1 MKISETLL
9 RELIGNKDYS
19 ILQKAFASP
28 FVEIDENLLITHI
41 GPMYNVAMQTFE
53 NGKFVLSSPVR
64 YRLIDPLYGEE
75 YSEGKASITI
85 PENNS
90 KNSITISTPDYH
102 ASIGDET
109 LSLDG
114 LKLTQK
120 DGEIIL
126 EYQSPI
132 IPNLD
137 ENYRANFYFRTK
149 NGLLEVA
156 TLKIQTLRQPF
167 VKPKKDLILDSYY
180 IDFQEKSA
188 DLKPASEEKTLKL
201 LQVLSQLEACYYER
215 VQTGEAY
222 VFQVLLKLIRTMM
235 NNKRFG
241 FTNWNNYQRDFERAL
256 PELYQNIKNWL
267 TQIQES
273 LEDTFYMQH
282 HEISRLIKAKTSM
295 IEKLSGEK
303 K

>member
-1 MKISETLL
+1 MKISETII
-9 RELIGNKDYS
+9 RKQIGEKEYS
-19 ILQKAFASP
+19 ILQDIFSSS
-28 FVEIDENLLITHI
+28 FVDVDENMNISNLGVSKTIS
-41 GPMYNVAMQTFE
+41 MQIFE
-53 NGKFVLSSPVR
+53 NGKFALSSPVR
-64 YRLIDPLYGEE
+64 YRIIDPLYGES
-75 YSEGKASITI
+75 YSSDKASITI
-85 PENNS
+85 PEDDS
-90 KNSITISTPDYH
+90 KNSIIISTPNYN
-102 ASIGDET
+102 ANISDEF

-114 LKLTQK
+114 FKLTQK

-156 TLKIQTLRQPF
+156 TLKIQTLRQSF

>member
-1 MKISETLL
+1 MKISETII
-9 RELIGNKDYS
+9 RKQIGDKEYS
-19 ILQKAFASP
+19 ILQDIFSSS
-28 FVEIDENLLITHI
+28 FVDVDENMNISNLGVRKTIS
-41 GPMYNVAMQTFE
+41 MQIFE
-53 NGKFVLSSPVR
+53 NGKFALSSPVR
-64 YRLIDPLYGEE
+64 YRIIDPLYGES
-75 YSEGKASITI
+75 YSSDKASITI
-85 PENNS
+85 PEDDS
-90 KNSITISTPDYH
+90 KNSIIISTPNYN
-102 ASIGDET
+102 ANISDEF

-114 LKLTQK
+114 FKLTQK

-156 TLKIQTLRQPF
+156 TLKIQKLRQPF

-222 VFQVLLKLIRTMM
+222 VFRVLLKLIRTMM
-235 NNKRFG
+235 NNKKFG

-256 PELYQNIKNWL
+256 PELYQYIRNWL
-267 TQIQES
+267 MQIQES
-273 LEDTFYMQH
+273 LEDTFYMQN

-303 K
+303 E

>member
-1 MKISETLL
+1 MKISETII
-9 RELIGNKDYS
+9 RKQIGDKEYS
-19 ILQKAFASP
+19 ILQDIFSSS
-28 FVEIDENLLITHI
+28 FVDVDENMNISNLGVRKTIS
-41 GPMYNVAMQTFE
+41 MQIFE
-53 NGKFVLSSPVR
+53 NGKFALSSPVR
-64 YRLIDPLYGEE
+64 YRIIDPLYGES
-75 YSEGKASITI
+75 YSSDKASITI
-85 PENNS
+85 PEDDS
-90 KNSITISTPDYH
+90 KNSIIISTPNYN
-102 ASIGDET
+102 ANISDEF

-114 LKLTQK
+114 FKLTQK